1 MCKDLGSAIG
11 GIFDTILGVQK
22 APPAPVAEVP
32 AAPAP
37 ERRTDT
43 GAQVRIGD
51 AGDDIR
57 NRRTS
62 GASSSAKSPLGGL
75 GKSGLNI

>member
-1 MCKDLGSAIG
+1 MCGKLGSAFG
-11 GIFDTILGVQK
+11 GVLDTILGVQD
-22 APPAPVAEVP
+22 APAAPVAEVP

-37 ERRTDT
+37 ERRQDT

-51 AGDDIR
+51 AGDDYR

-62 GASSSAKSPLGGL
+62 GASSTAKSPLGGL
-75 GKSGLNI
+75 GRSGLNI